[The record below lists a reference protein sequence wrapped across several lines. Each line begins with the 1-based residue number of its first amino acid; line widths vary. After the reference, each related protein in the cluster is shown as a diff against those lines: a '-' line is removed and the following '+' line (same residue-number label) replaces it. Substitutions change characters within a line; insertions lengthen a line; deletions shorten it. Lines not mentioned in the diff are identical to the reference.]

1 MRIKKFESFQSN
13 LYEESNLDWYMEHKR
28 VGMSDEEY
36 FKIKDYF
43 TKLNA
48 WLILPSNP
56 PTKHNNDPSSF
67 FQITAK
73 FNAFVKVE
81 ISKMDDDW
89 WFVRNANDLNGYVA
103 YYKCDTLQGVF
114 DLFEAFK
121 HQNDKK

>member
-13 LYEESNLDWYMEHKR
+13 LYEESDLDWFMTHKR

-43 TKLNA
+43 TELGA
-48 WLILPSNP
+48 RHILPYYP
-56 PTKHNNDPSSF
+56 PTKHNYDPSSF
-67 FQITAK
+67 VSMTAK
-73 FNAFVKVE
+73 FNAFVKAE

-114 DLFEAFK
+114 DLFDSFK
-121 HQNDKK
+121 DQSGIK